1 MSEKLQNKK
10 GNKGISKGSLVLFAI
25 VLVSSV
31 IVYVTYRI
39 LIDRFYLSVLIAYMV
54 IETAFI
60 LAYMIYNRGFSR
72 KGVTRDMLPPDW
84 SEEKKDEFIRS
95 GEERLKGSRWML
107 VIILAFLF
115 TFFAEIVELY
125 FLPFVLG
132 LF

>member
-1 MSEKLQNKK
+1 MSENLQNKK
-10 GNKGISKGSLVLFAI
+10 GNKGISKGVLVLLAI

-31 IVYVTYRI
+31 IVYGTYRI

>member
-10 GNKGISKGSLVLFAI
+10 GNKGISKGALVLFAI

>member
-1 MSEKLQNKK
+1 MSENLQNKK

>member
-1 MSEKLQNKK
+1 MSENLQNKK
-10 GNKGISKGSLVLFAI
+10 GNKGISKGALVLLAI

-31 IVYVTYRI
+31 IVYGTYRI